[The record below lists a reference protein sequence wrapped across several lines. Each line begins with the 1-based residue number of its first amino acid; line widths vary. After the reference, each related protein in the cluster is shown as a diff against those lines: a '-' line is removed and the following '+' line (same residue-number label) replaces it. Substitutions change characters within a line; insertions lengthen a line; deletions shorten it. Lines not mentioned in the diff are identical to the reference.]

1 MSSPDGN
8 HGPAD
13 DVLER
18 ARAIL
23 NAIAQPAVLIEAD
36 GNVIPLNQAAEVAST
51 EVVAGSAAAY
61 MSELLQEQAT
71 ELEVANEELQLLT
84 AELEERTE
92 AAERGERA
100 MRESERRYR
109 LLFELHPFPM
119 WLFDLETL
127 RFLAVNDAAV
137 EQYGYSREEFLGMTI
152 EQIRP
157 ESSIPEL
164 RASLSREGAGRSKRG
179 VFVHRLH
186 NGTLRQVEIVSHEIV
201 FDDRPARL
209 VLALDVTERLHAEHT
224 LREREEQLR
233 HAQKMEAVG
242 RLAGGVAHDFNNLLT
257 VITGNLD
264 FARAALP
271 ADSPIHADLEEVSA
285 AAQRAATLTRQLLAV
300 SRKQMLHPRLLDLG
314 QAVAQAQRLLQRVI
328 GEDVLLELSL
338 PNQVWAVNADP
349 GQVDQVLLNL
359 VMNARDAMPAGG
371 TITIEVENVLVGA
384 EAPGAM
390 DMSVEAGPYVALTVR
405 DSGAGMDQATREHAM
420 EPFFTTKPAGQG
432 TGLGL
437 ATVYGI
443 VSQSG
448 GGIRISSEP
457 GSGTRVSVLLPRA
470 NGEVVESARTTPVV
484 SHGYGQTILLVEDEA
499 PVRGVIRRTLER
511 NGYNV
516 LEARHGADAL
526 LVWERDSSAIS
537 LVITDIVM
545 PELGGRELA
554 GRLRAD
560 RPEIPILFLSGYAG
574 GAGGAGALPLSAGE
588 PFLHKPFAGNELLRQ
603 VEVLLTRPE
612 GREGGEGG
620 DPPTGGAG

>member
-1 MSSPDGN
+1 MSPPDGN
-8 HGPAD
+8 PGPAD
-13 DVLER
+13 DARER
-18 ARAIL
+18 ARAVL
-23 NAIAQPAVLIEAD
+23 NTIAQPVVLIEAD
-36 GNVIPLNQAAEVAST
+36 GNAIPLNEAAELVST
-51 EVVAGSAAAY
+51 DVLAGSAATY

-92 AAERGERA
+92 AAERGERTIQ
-100 MRESERRYR
+100 ESERLYR
-109 LLFELHPFPM
+109 LLFERHPFPM
-119 WLFDLETL
+119 WLFDRETL

-137 EQYGYSREEFLGMTI
+137 EQYGYSRDEFLRMTI

-157 ESSIPEL
+157 EHMVPQL
-164 RASLSREGAGRSKRG
+164 RAAISREGAGRSRAG
-179 VFVHRLH
+179 LFVHRLH
-186 NGTLRQVEIVSHEIV
+186 DGSLRQVEIVSHEIV
-201 FDDRPARL
+201 FDERPARL
-209 VLALDVTERLHAEHT
+209 VLALDVTDRLAAEHT

-264 FARAALP
+264 FARSALP
-271 ADSPIHADLEEVSA
+271 TDSPIHADLEEVSA

-371 TITIEVENVLVGA
+371 TITIEVENVLIGA
-384 EAPGAM
+384 EEPGSM
-390 DMSVEAGPYVALTVR
+390 NISVEAGPYVALTVR

-457 GSGTRVSVLLPRA
+457 GTGTHVSVLLPKA
-470 NGEVVESARTTPVV
+470 SGEITENAPGMTSVAR
-484 SHGYGQTILLVEDEA
+484 GYGQTILVVEDET

-511 NGYNV
+511 HGYRV
-516 LEARHGADAL
+516 LEARHGTDAL
-526 LVWERDSSAIS
+526 LVWERAHATVAM
-537 LVITDIVM
+537 VITDIVM

-554 GRLRAD
+554 ARLRDD

-574 GAGGAGALPLSAGE
+574 GAGAAGGLPLAAGE
-588 PFLHKPFAGNELLRQ
+588 PFLHKPFAGTELLRQ
-603 VEVLLTRPE
+603 VETLLART
-612 GREGGEGG
+612 G
-620 DPPTGGAG
+620 DDGTATGDG